1 MCLSSLRDKMSAAGR
16 ETANE
21 SSSVKAALDWSTV
34 AIDNAVSSVS
44 IRANLGACTRSTR
57 SALNQ
62 HSISTQ
68 SALKQHSIS
77 TQTTLNRHS
86 NSTQSALHRLPSCI
100 RRLPTRTAQGERSA
114 TLASARAVR
123 VGHHPLEQL
132 VTGQT
137 HCHAATAADLCKR
150 VSDRVTAGE

>member
-57 SALNQ
+57 SALN
-62 HSISTQ
+62 
-68 SALKQHSIS
+68 QHSIS

>member
-1 MCLSSLRDKMSAAGR
+1 MSAAGR

-68 SALKQHSIS
+68 SALKQHSIG
-77 TQTTLNRHS
+77 TQTALNQHCTGCHHVS
-86 NSTQSALHRLPSCI
+86 GVFPLALHKGN
-100 RRLPTRTAQGERSA
+100 AQ
-114 TLASARAVR
+114 
-123 VGHHPLEQL
+123 QL
-132 VTGQT
+132 
-137 HCHAATAADLCKR
+137 
-150 VSDRVTAGE
+150 